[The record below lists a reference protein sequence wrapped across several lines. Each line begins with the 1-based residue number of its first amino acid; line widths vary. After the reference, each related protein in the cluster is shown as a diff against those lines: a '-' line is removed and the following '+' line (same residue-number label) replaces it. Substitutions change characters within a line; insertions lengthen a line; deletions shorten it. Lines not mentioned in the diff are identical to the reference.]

1 MPSHAPLKN
10 NKHLNIPFQSQPSR
24 GKDKSELQGLTPS
37 SRVHAC
43 GMRRGGWGRASILS
57 VMPNAAPNTVGVLP
71 DYWKSL
77 SLPQKH
83 YLPTLTLIWEEQ
95 MSISIDSRLQRQG
108 FWFKSWL
115 TCFLLGYLT
124 RWLLDFFLL
133 QYPQLLN
140 EDERNSS
147 VMRSAH
153 ELYGIRKKSAKYCV
167 SYMSPKQ
174 MLDVMI

>member
-1 MPSHAPLKN
+1 
-10 NKHLNIPFQSQPSR
+10 
-24 GKDKSELQGLTPS
+24 
-37 SRVHAC
+37 
-43 GMRRGGWGRASILS
+43 
-57 VMPNAAPNTVGVLP
+57 
-71 DYWKSL
+71 
-77 SLPQKH
+77 
-83 YLPTLTLIWEEQ
+83 
-95 MSISIDSRLQRQG
+95 MSISIDSRSQRQG